1 MLFCIFIGTSFW
13 STVRWLEWPEKP
25 VCELFTNGTTACNVS
40 YDYMHCKYLGRDL
53 ITFGSIMFLL
63 VYQPLPSADP
73 KANLAVVWK
82 HLLQAYKTF
91 GITERKLAIFQRKGQ
106 PPKMKGRAGQH
117 LEELRIHR
125 TIRTF
130 LKINIAMEQ
139 ILADHKECLP
149 GPIATQFTKLGFAM
163 MQIHLELQEHFL
175 TEDVQ
180 LFPSLPKQHTLL
192 HVCLQSKCLNP
203 KLTWCFKGEDLQN
216 ISRTLASSCS
226 RGLLGPQVVVKMLSK
241 LRIAWR
247 MRLTQRVLP

>member
-1 MLFCIFIGTSFW
+1 
-13 STVRWLEWPEKP
+13 
-25 VCELFTNGTTACNVS
+25 
-40 YDYMHCKYLGRDL
+40 MHCKYLGCDQ
-53 ITFGSIMFLL
+53 ITFGSIMFLS
-63 VYQPLPSADP
+63 VYQLLPAADP

-91 GITERKLAIFQRKGQ
+91 GITERYKGMRKLTIFQRKGQ
-106 PPKMKGRAGQH
+106 PPKIKGRAGQIAAFGRP
-117 LEELRIHR
+117 LLAVWCKFMNEELHIHR

-203 KLTWCFKGEDLQN
+203 KLTWCFKGEDLQK

-241 LRIAWR
+241 LRIAWH